1 MFGAF
6 HGMSTETNKRRD
18 PATAEAAKQRAV
30 TILAWVFVALGF
42 VAALY
47 GLIVVGH
54 SAGGF
59 DLANLSSFGSY
70 AQGTVASLW
79 SLGALFFLYA
89 TLLAQRKQISQ
100 QEQQLAQQQIQFEA
114 EQRRQQ
120 IENAQ
125 QDRQFQLQ
133 QQSIQ
138 VQNFENSFFP
148 LFRLLTEIRM
158 VTSIDRA
165 HNGADL
171 TTYQGLECFKVC
183 QDSLTRDYANSRLQR
198 LSATESAVQRDLEDA
213 AQEHFMQFYMNYR
226 LSLDQYFRVLYH
238 TIKFVDAS
246 QAFNSESD
254 KRRYTSLVRAQLS
267 DSELFLLFYNG
278 VCAHAEKFRPL
289 IEKYGL
295 LEHLD
300 KSLLLH
306 PAHEKFYSQAY
317 Q

>member
-1 MFGAF
+1 MIFAF
-6 HGMSTETNKRRD
+6 LGMSTETKNRPDKTS
-18 PATAEAAKQRAV
+18 PEAAKQRAV
-30 TILAWVFVALGF
+30 TILAWIFVALGF

-47 GLIVVGH
+47 GLIVAGR
-54 SAGGF
+54 SPGGF
-59 DLANLSSFGSY
+59 DLTNLSSFGSY

-100 QEQQLAQQQIQFEA
+100 QDQQLAQQQIQFEA
-114 EQRRQQ
+114 EQKRQQ
-120 IENAQ
+120 LENAQ

-148 LFRLLTEIRM
+148 LFRLLTEIRL
-158 VTSIDRA
+158 VTSIDHA
-165 HNGADL
+165 PAANGPI
-171 TTYQGLECFKVC
+171 TCQGLECFKVC
-183 QDSLTRDYANSRLQR
+183 QDFLTRDYAHSRLQR
-198 LSATESAVQRDLEDA
+198 LSSGESAAQQDLEDA
-213 AQEHFMQFYMNYR
+213 AQEHFMRFYMNYR

-246 QAFNSESD
+246 QAFNSEAD

-278 VCAHAEKFRPL
+278 VCPHAQKFRPL

-300 KSLLLH
+300 KTVLLH
-306 PAHEKFYSQAY
+306 PSHEKFYEKAY
-317 Q
+317 L

>member
-1 MFGAF
+1 MLFTF
-6 HGMSTETNKRRD
+6 LGMSTETHNRRD
-18 PATAEAAKQRAV
+18 QPSAEAAKQRAV
-30 TILAWVFVALGF
+30 TILAWIFVALGF

-47 GLIVVGH
+47 GLIVVGR
-54 SAGGF
+54 SPGGF
-59 DLANLSSFGSY
+59 DLPNLSNFGSY

-100 QEQQLAQQQIQFEA
+100 QEQQLAQQQLQFEA
-114 EQRRQQ
+114 EQIRQQ
-120 IENAQ
+120 IENEQ
-125 QDRQFQLQ
+125 QDRQFQMQ

-148 LFRLLTEIRM
+148 LFRLLTEVRM
-158 VTSIDRA
+158 VTSIDRE
-165 HNGADL
+165 HNANGL
-171 TTYQGLECFKVC
+171 TTYQGPECFKVC
-183 QDSLTRDYANSRLQR
+183 QDSLTRDYANSRLHR
-198 LSATESAVQRDLEDA
+198 LSTSESAAQRDLEDA

-278 VCAHAEKFRPL
+278 VCPQAGKFRPL

-300 KSLLLH
+300 KTLLLH
-306 PAHEKFYSQAY
+306 PSHEKFYEKAY
-317 Q
+317 L